1 MKIIR
6 STRHS
11 LKFSNKIKLEKFG
24 AFLSEYQ
31 RVGQFLIDEIWD
43 NGYGEFNIKKDVLD
57 IPKYIDYKQFKIET
71 PLSARALS
79 SLATQI
85 TGVISA
91 STEKRRRKLWLFE
104 KLEKEGKPN
113 KNVKKQLASERFLIV
128 KPKFSQ
134 TAELSSK
141 CIDISHDVKHFNFFV
156 RLKSLGKEYGH
167 IKIPVKLTDR
177 DTHWIKLGGTRLGS
191 ILFLKNELQIR
202 YALEKEVKK
211 NGLTLGADQGLKTVL
226 TLSNGETS
234 PEKDGHNHSL
244 DSICSKLARKKKGS
258 KAFGRAQEHRKN
270 FINWSL
276 NQLNFKDVKEIR
288 LEKVI
293 NINFGR
299 RVSRKMQAWTNTEIR
314 DKLLRL
320 AEEQEV
326 LVVLQDSTYRSQRCS
341 CCGNVRKSN
350 RKGKLY
356 SCKHCGNTMDADLNA
371 AKNHEINLPNL
382 PFGIRNQ
389 KFNLKN
395 GFFWNPLGI
404 TLYDGSELR
413 VPASCKKE

>member
-11 LKFSNKIKLEKFG
+11 LKFSNKIKLEKFS

-31 RVGQFLIDEIWD
+31 RVGQFLIYEIWD

-113 KNVKKQLASERFLIV
+113 KNVKKQLASEGFLIV

-141 CIDISHDVKHFNFFV
+141 CIDISRDAKHFNFFV
-156 RLKSLGKEYGH
+156 RLKSLGREYGH

-202 YALEKEVKK
+202 YSLEKEWPNARRGPRIK
-211 NGLTLGADQGLKTVL
+211 NRSNTLKWR
-226 TLSNGETS
+226 NF
-234 PEKDGHNHSL
+234 
-244 DSICSKLARKKKGS
+244 ARK
-258 KAFGRAQEHRKN
+258 RPAQ
-270 FINWSL
+270 
-276 NQLNFKDVKEIR
+276 
-288 LEKVI
+288 
-293 NINFGR
+293 
-299 RVSRKMQAWTNTEIR
+299 
-314 DKLLRL
+314 
-320 AEEQEV
+320 
-326 LVVLQDSTYRSQRCS
+326 
-341 CCGNVRKSN
+341 
-350 RKGKLY
+350 
-356 SCKHCGNTMDADLNA
+356 
-371 AKNHEINLPNL
+371 
-382 PFGIRNQ
+382 
-389 KFNLKN
+389 
-395 GFFWNPLGI
+395 PL
-404 TLYDGSELR
+404 S
-413 VPASCKKE
+413 